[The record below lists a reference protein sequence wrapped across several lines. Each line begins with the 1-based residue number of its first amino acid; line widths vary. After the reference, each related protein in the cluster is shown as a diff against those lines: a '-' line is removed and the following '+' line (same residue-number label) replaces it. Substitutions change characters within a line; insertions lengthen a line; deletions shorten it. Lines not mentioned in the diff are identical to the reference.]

1 MDQDIR
7 IGAPTVPTAGATVT
21 LFDSTK
27 VFGTMG
33 LRMNYIHRATVSF
46 YGLDRDVTLSGKNS
60 PDHGS
65 NWYTDT
71 FAAVGD
77 PNALPLTVTA
87 NATGVSSFDVD
98 ITAHDDVQLLATA
111 GTPAPSVWK
120 VVIVLVIE
128 RHSAS

>member
-7 IGAPTVPTAGATVT
+7 IGSPTVPTAGAAVT

-33 LRMNYIHRATVSF
+33 LRMNCIHRATVSF
-46 YGLDRDVTLSGKNS
+46 YGLDQNVTLSGKSS
-60 PDHGS
+60 PDHGT
-65 NWYTDT
+65 NWYTET
-71 FAAVGD
+71 FAASGD

-87 NATGVSSFDVD
+87 DATGVSSFDID

-111 GTPAPSVWK
+111 GTPAPTVWK
-120 VVIVLVIE
+120 VTIVLIID
-128 RHSAS
+128 RSSAT